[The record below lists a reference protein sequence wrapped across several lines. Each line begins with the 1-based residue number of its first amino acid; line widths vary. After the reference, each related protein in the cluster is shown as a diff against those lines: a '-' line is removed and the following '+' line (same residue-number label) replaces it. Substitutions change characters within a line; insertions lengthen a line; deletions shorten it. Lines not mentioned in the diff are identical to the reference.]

1 MGERCRYRA
10 DRRGSR
16 HELLLLTHSLGH
28 LAPRQ
33 YLSMDVKK
41 VKNGKVVPY
50 SLPSVEPGADPGVQ
64 AVSPQVT

>member
-33 YLSMDVKK
+33 YLSMDVKRLK
-41 VKNGKVVPY
+41 MVKLSHTRYRALGPELIPVY
-50 SLPSVEPGADPGVQ
+50 RQLARR
-64 AVSPQVT
+64 